1 MGTLTMNDGG
11 PAGMK
16 LSDTAEN
23 ALQSECPMLVLGG
36 PGSGKTT
43 LSLLKA
49 KSYVPELAPE
59 QAILFL
65 SFSRAAVRQVEIR
78 CRDLLNAEERRP
90 IEVRTYHSFALD
102 VLKTHGKLLTG
113 TLPRIL
119 YPSEET
125 LLKSRHS
132 GPWEEE
138 AKRLATEEG
147 RYVFG
152 EFASA
157 ANKLLVGSK
166 AVAKLIADKYPVVIL
181 DEFQDT
187 NNFQW
192 ELVKTLSLRSSMVFL
207 ADPDQRIFDYD
218 KHVSTERLQHLRDY
232 LRPAEFDLGGDNHRS
247 PNSGILAY
255 ANAVLHNKAL
265 PAVPEVKTSCYNSDD
280 FGTIMHLAVLKT
292 LSGLQ
297 EEGIE
302 RPSVAV
308 LARTNAMVAKVSDCL
323 TQDHEFCGYPMEPIV
338 HDVLWDANL
347 TIASALVVASILEWP
362 ALSKKAA
369 LTQTFELIAE
379 YFDMKNASNPK
390 GVKYAQDSSKR
401 FSNEAKSLKAGGKPS
416 YEVTKHFEKAYDSE
430 SPFIGRPADDWR
442 RARDLLDINITTDNL
457 DRVLG
462 DVKFVRL
469 FSATDQIGGCLSDLW
484 DKHGN
489 YINASRL
496 LRRPLSMQSLQS
508 DYREPVGCSLMTVH
522 KAKGKEFDGVVVV
535 DGYPKSADAFFRA
548 KALSSERES
557 ARRLLRVAITRARR
571 HVFLVR
577 PYSALCHWP
586 TSNCKRES

>member
-1 MGTLTMNDGG
+1 MGNLTMNDGG

-23 ALQSECPMLVLGG
+23 ALQSECPVLVLGG

-49 KSYVPELAPE
+49 KSYVSELAPE

-78 CRDLLNAEERRP
+78 CRDLLNAEEQRS

-102 VLKTHGKLLTG
+102 VLKTHGRLLTG
-113 TLPRIL
+113 TPPRIL

-132 GPWEEE
+132 GLWEEE
-138 AKRLATEEG
+138 AKRLAVEEG
-147 RYVFG
+147 RYVFA

-166 AVAKLIADKYPVVIL
+166 AVAKLVADKYPVVIL

-187 NNFQW
+187 NDSQW
-192 ELVKTLSLRSSMVFL
+192 ELVKTLSLRSRMVFL

-218 KHVSTERLQHLRDY
+218 KHVSAERLHHLRDD
-232 LRPAEFDLGGDNHRS
+232 LRPAEFDLGGNNHRS

-265 PAVPEVKTSCYNSDD
+265 PAVPEIQTLCHNSDN
-280 FGTIMHLAVLKT
+280 FGEIVHLAVLAT
-292 LSGLQ
+292 LSELQ

-308 LARTNAMVAKVSDCL
+308 LARTNAMVAKTSDCL
-323 TQDHEFCGYPMEPIV
+323 SQDHEFRSRPMKPIV
-338 HDVLWDANL
+338 HDVLWDAGL
-347 TIASALVVASILEWP
+347 TTAAALVVASILEWT
-362 ALSKKAA
+362 ALPKVTA
-369 LTQTFELIAE
+369 LAQTFELIAE
-379 YFDMKNASNPK
+379 YFDMKNASKRK
-390 GVKYAQDSSKR
+390 GVKYAQESSKK
-401 FSNEAKSLKAGGKPS
+401 FSNEAKSLKAGGKLRC
-416 YEVTKHFEKAYDSE
+416 EVTKHFEKVYDSE
-430 SPFIGRPADDWR
+430 SLFIGRPADDWLK
-442 RARDLLDINITTDNL
+442 ARVLLDTTTGKLNH
-457 DRVLG
+457 VFG

-469 FSATDQIGGCLSDLW
+469 FRATDQIGGCLSDLW
-484 DKHGN
+484 DRHGN

-522 KAKGKEFDGVVVV
+522 KAKGKEFDGVVIV
-535 DGYPKSADAFFRA
+535 DGHPKSADAFFRE
-548 KALSSERES
+548 KASPSERES

-577 PYSALCHWP
+577 PYGALP
-586 TSNCKRES
+586 LADE

>member
-1 MGTLTMNDGG
+1 MGNLTMNDSEST
-11 PAGMK
+11 GMK

-49 KSYVPELAPE
+49 KSYVSELAPE

-78 CRDLLNAEERRP
+78 CHDLLNAEERRA

-102 VLKTHGKLLTG
+102 ILKTHGRLLTG
-113 TLPRIL
+113 TPPQIL
-119 YPSEET
+119 YPSAET

-132 GPWEEE
+132 GLWDKE
-138 AKRLATEEG
+138 AKRLAVEEG

-157 ANKLLVGSK
+157 ANKLLIGSK

-187 NNFQW
+187 NDSQW
-192 ELVKTLSLRSSMVFL
+192 ELVKTLSLLSRMVFL

-218 KHVSTERLQHLRDY
+218 KHVSAERLQHLRND

-265 PAVPEVKTSCYNSDD
+265 PAVPEVKTWCYRDSDD
-280 FGTIMHLAVLKT
+280 FGMSIHLAVLRT
-292 LSGLQ
+292 LEKLR
-297 EEGIE
+297 EEGLE
-302 RPSVAV
+302 RPSVAF
-308 LARTNAMVAKVSDCL
+308 LARTNAMVARTSDCL
-323 TQDHEFCGYPMEPIV
+323 SQDHEFESYLMKPIV
-338 HDVLWDANL
+338 HDVLWDASL
-347 TIASALVVASILEWP
+347 TTAAALVVASILEWT
-362 ALSKKAA
+362 ALPKVTA
-369 LTQTFELIAE
+369 LAQTFELIAE
-379 YFDMKNASNPK
+379 YFDIKNASK
-390 GVKYAQDSSKR
+390 SERVKYAQKFSEK
-401 FSNEAKSLKAGGKPS
+401 FSNEAKSLKAGGKAK
-416 YEVTKHFEKAYDSE
+416 YKVMKYFENTYDSGLQ
-430 SPFIGRPADDWR
+430 FVGRPADDWR
-442 RARDLLDINITTDNL
+442 KARDLLVITTDNL
-457 DRVLG
+457 DHVFG

-469 FSATDQIGGCLSDLW
+469 FRASDQIGGCLSDLW
-484 DKHGN
+484 DKHGS
-489 YINASRL
+489 YINASDL
-496 LRRPLSMQSLQS
+496 LRRPLSMQSLLS
-508 DYREPVGCSLMTVH
+508 DYREPAGCSLMTVH
-522 KAKGKEFDGVVVV
+522 KAKGKEFDGVVIV

-571 HVFLVR
+571 HVFLMR
-577 PYSALCHWP
+577 PYGALP
-586 TSNCKRES
+586 LADE

>member
-1 MGTLTMNDGG
+1 MVNLTMNDSEST
-11 PAGMK
+11 GMK

-49 KSYVPELAPE
+49 KSYVSELAPE

-78 CRDLLNAEERRP
+78 CRDLLNAEERRA

-102 VLKTHGKLLTG
+102 ILKTHSRLLTG
-113 TLPRIL
+113 TPPQIL

-132 GPWEEE
+132 GLWEKE
-138 AKRLATEEG
+138 AKRLAVEEG

-157 ANKLLVGSK
+157 ANKLLIGSK

-187 NNFQW
+187 NDSQW
-192 ELVKTLSLRSSMVFL
+192 ELVKTLSLRSRMVFL

-218 KHVSTERLQHLRDY
+218 KHVSAERLQHLRDD

-255 ANAVLHNKAL
+255 ANAVLLNKAF
-265 PAVPEVKTSCYNSDD
+265 PGSIGEIETITYYPNSFDKSVHFAVVS
-280 FGTIMHLAVLKT
+280 T
-292 LSGLQ
+292 LSKLRKEGL
-297 EEGIE
+297 E

-308 LARTNAMVAKVSDCL
+308 LARTNAMVAKTSDCL
-323 TQDHEFCGYPMEPIV
+323 SQDHEFRSRPMKPIV
-338 HDVLWDANL
+338 HDVLWDTGL
-347 TIASALVVASILEWP
+347 TTAAALVVASILEWT
-362 ALSKKAA
+362 ALPKVTA
-369 LTQTFELIAE
+369 LAQTFELIAE
-379 YFDMKNASNPK
+379 YFDIKNASNSK
-390 GVKYAQDSSKR
+390 GVKYAQKASKKY
-401 FSNEAKSLKAGGKPS
+401 SNKAKSLKAGGKPRC
-416 YEVTKHFEKAYDSE
+416 EVTKHFEKVYDSE
-430 SPFIGRPADDWR
+430 SLFIGRPADDWLK
-442 RARDLLDINITTDNL
+442 A
-457 DRVLG
+457 RVLLNTTTGKLDHVFG

-469 FSATDQIGGCLSDLW
+469 FRATDQIGGCLSDLW
-484 DKHGN
+484 DRHGN

-577 PYSALCHWP
+577 PYSALP
-586 TSNCKRES
+586 LADE

>member
-23 ALQSECPMLVLGG
+23 ALQSECPVLVLGG

-49 KSYVPELAPE
+49 KSYVSELVSE

-78 CRDLLNAEERRP
+78 CRDLLNAEEQRS

-102 VLKTHGKLLTG
+102 VLKTHGRLLTG
-113 TLPRIL
+113 SPPRIL

-132 GPWEEE
+132 GLWEKE
-138 AKRLATEEG
+138 AKRLAVEEG

-187 NNFQW
+187 NDSQW
-192 ELVKTLSLRSSMVFL
+192 ELVKTLSLRSRMVFL

-218 KHVSTERLQHLRDY
+218 KHVSAERLQHLRDD

-265 PAVPEVKTSCYNSDD
+265 PAVPEIQTLCHNSDN
-280 FGTIMHLAVLKT
+280 FGEIVHLAVLAT
-292 LSGLQ
+292 LSELQ

-308 LARTNAMVAKVSDCL
+308 LARTNAMVAKTSDCL
-323 TQDHEFCGYPMEPIV
+323 SQDHEFRSRPMKPIV
-338 HDVLWDANL
+338 HDVLWDAGL
-347 TIASALVVASILEWP
+347 TTAAALVVASILEWT
-362 ALSKKAA
+362 ALPKVTA
-369 LTQTFELIAE
+369 LAQTFELIAE
-379 YFDMKNASNPK
+379 YFDMKNASKRK
-390 GVKYAQDSSKR
+390 GVKYAQESSKK
-401 FSNEAKSLKAGGKPS
+401 FSNEAKSLKAGSEPS
-416 YEVTKHFEKAYDSE
+416 YNVTQHFEKAYDSE
-430 SPFIGRPADDWR
+430 SPFIGHPADDWR
-442 RARDLLDINITTDNL
+442 KARDLLDITTDNL
-457 DRVLG
+457 DRVFG

-469 FSATDQIGGCLSDLW
+469 FRATDQIGGCLSDLW

-489 YINASRL
+489 YINASGL

-508 DYREPVGCSLMTVH
+508 DYREPAGCSLMTAH
-522 KAKGKEFDGVVVV
+522 KAKGKEFDGVVIV
-535 DGYPKSADAFFRA
+535 DGNPRSSDAFFRE
-548 KALSSERES
+548 KASSSERES

-571 HVFLVR
+571 HVLLVR
-577 PYSALCHWP
+577 PYGALP
-586 TSNCKRES
+586 LTDE

>member
-1 MGTLTMNDGG
+1 MGNLTMNDSEST
-11 PAGMK
+11 GMK

-23 ALQSECPMLVLGG
+23 ALQSECPVLVLGG

-49 KSYVPELAPE
+49 KSYVSELAPE

-78 CRDLLNAEERRP
+78 CRDLLNAEEQRS

-102 VLKTHGKLLTG
+102 VLKTHGRLLTG
-113 TLPRIL
+113 TPPRIL

-132 GPWEEE
+132 GLWEKE
-138 AKRLATEEG
+138 AKRLAVEEG

-187 NNFQW
+187 NDSQW
-192 ELVKTLSLRSSMVFL
+192 ELVKTLSLRSRMVFL

-218 KHVSTERLQHLRDY
+218 KHVSAERLQHLRDD

-265 PAVPEVKTSCYNSDD
+265 PAVPEIQTLCHNSNN
-280 FGTIMHLAVLKT
+280 FGEIVHLAVLAT
-292 LSGLQ
+292 LSELQ
-297 EEGIE
+297 EKGIE

-308 LARTNAMVAKVSDCL
+308 LARTNAMVAKTSDCL
-323 TQDHEFCGYPMEPIV
+323 SQDHEFRSRPMKPIV
-338 HDVLWDANL
+338 HDVLWDAGL
-347 TIASALVVASILEWP
+347 TTAAALVVASILEWT
-362 ALSKKAA
+362 ALPKVTA
-369 LTQTFELIAE
+369 LAQTFELIAE
-379 YFDMKNASNPK
+379 YFDMKNASNSK
-390 GVKYAQDSSKR
+390 GVKYAQESSKK
-401 FSNEAKSLKAGGKPS
+401 FSNEAKSLKAGSEPS
-416 YEVTKHFEKAYDSE
+416 YKVKKHFGKAYDSGLQ
-430 SPFIGRPADDWR
+430 FAGRPADDWLK
-442 RARDLLDINITTDNL
+442 ARDLLDITTDNL

-469 FSATDQIGGCLSDLW
+469 FRATDQIGGCLSDLW
-484 DKHGN
+484 DRHGN
-489 YINASRL
+489 YINASDL

-508 DYREPVGCSLMTVH
+508 DYREPAGCFLMTVH
-522 KAKGKEFDGVVVV
+522 KAKGKEFDGVVIV
-535 DGYPKSADAFFRA
+535 DGNPKKADAFFRE
-548 KALSSERES
+548 KASSSKRES
-557 ARRLLRVAITRARR
+557 ARRLLRVAITRARHR
-571 HVFLVR
+571 VLLVR
-577 PYSALCHWP
+577 PYGALP
-586 TSNCKRES
+586 LTDE

>member
-1 MGTLTMNDGG
+1 MNDGG

-16 LSDTAEN
+16 LSDTTEN
-23 ALQSECPMLVLGG
+23 ALQSECPVLVLGG

-49 KSYVPELAPE
+49 KSYVSELVSE

-78 CRDLLNAEERRP
+78 CRDLLNAEEQRS

-102 VLKTHGKLLTG
+102 ILKTHGRLLTG
-113 TLPRIL
+113 TPPRIL

-132 GPWEEE
+132 GLWEKE
-138 AKRLATEEG
+138 AKRLAAEEG

-187 NNFQW
+187 NDSQW
-192 ELVKTLSLRSSMVFL
+192 ELVKTLSLRSRMVFL

-218 KHVSTERLQHLRDY
+218 KHVSAERLQHLRND

-265 PAVPEVKTSCYNSDD
+265 PTVPEIQTLCHNSNN
-280 FGTIMHLAVLKT
+280 FSEIVHLAVLAT
-292 LSGLQ
+292 LSELQ

-323 TQDHEFCGYPMEPIV
+323 TQNHEFDGYPMEPIV
-338 HDVLWDANL
+338 HDVLWDAGL
-347 TIASALVVASILEWP
+347 TVAASLVVASILEWT
-362 ALSKKAA
+362 ALPKEDA
-369 LTQTFELIAE
+369 LAQTFELIAE
-379 YFDMKNASNPK
+379 YFDMKNASK
-390 GVKYAQDSSKR
+390 SEGIKYAQESSKR
-401 FSNEAKSLKAGGKPS
+401 LSNEAKSLKAGGKPK
-416 YEVTKHFEKAYDSE
+416 YKVTKHFEKAYDSE
-430 SPFIGRPADDWR
+430 LPFTGRPADDWR
-442 RARDLLDINITTDNL
+442 RVRDLLDIKTDKL
-457 DRVLG
+457 DHVFG

-469 FSATDQIGGCLSDLW
+469 FRASDQIGSCLSDLW
-484 DKHGN
+484 DQHGS
-489 YINASRL
+489 YINASRQ
-496 LRRPLSMQSLQS
+496 LRQPLNMQSLQS
-508 DYREPVGCSLMTVH
+508 DYREPIGCSLMTVH
-522 KAKGKEFDGVVVV
+522 KAKGKEFDGVVIV
-535 DGYPKSADAFFRA
+535 DGYPKRADAFFSENTS
-548 KALSSERES
+548 SSERES

-571 HVFLVR
+571 RVLLVR
-577 PYSALCHWP
+577 PYGALP
-586 TSNCKRES
+586 LTDE

>member
-1 MGTLTMNDGG
+1 MGNLTMNDGG

-23 ALQSECPMLVLGG
+23 ALQSECPVLVLGG

-49 KSYVPELAPE
+49 KSYVSELAPE

-78 CRDLLNAEERRP
+78 CRDLLNAEEQRS

-102 VLKTHGKLLTG
+102 VLKTHGRLLTG
-113 TLPRIL
+113 TPPRIL

-132 GPWEEE
+132 GLWEKE
-138 AKRLATEEG
+138 AKRLAAEEG

-187 NNFQW
+187 NDSQW
-192 ELVKTLSLRSSMVFL
+192 ELVKTLSLRSRMVFL
-207 ADPDQRIFDYD
+207 ADPDQLIFDYD
-218 KHVSTERLQHLRDY
+218 KYVSAERLQHLRDD

-265 PAVPEVKTSCYNSDD
+265 PAVPEIQTLCHNSDN
-280 FGTIMHLAVLKT
+280 FGEIVHLAVLAT
-292 LSGLQ
+292 LSELQ

-308 LARTNAMVAKVSDCL
+308 LARTNAMVARTSDCL
-323 TQDHEFCGYPMEPIV
+323 SQDHEFEGYLMKPIV
-338 HDVLWDANL
+338 HDVLWDAGL
-347 TIASALVVASILEWP
+347 TTAAALVVASILEWT
-362 ALSKKAA
+362 ALPKVTA

-379 YFDMKNASNPK
+379 YFDMKNASKRK
-390 GVKYAQDSSKR
+390 GVKYAQDSSKK
-401 FSNEAKSLKAGGKPS
+401 FSNEAKSLKAGGKPR
-416 YEVTKHFEKAYDSE
+416 YEVTKHFGKAYDSGLQ
-430 SPFIGRPADDWR
+430 FAGRPADDWLK
-442 RARDLLDINITTDNL
+442 ARDLLNILTGKL
-457 DRVLG
+457 DHAFG

-469 FSATDQIGGCLSDLW
+469 FRATDQIGGCLSDLW

-489 YINASRL
+489 YINASGL

-522 KAKGKEFDGVVVV
+522 KAKGKEFDGVVIV
-535 DGYPKSADAFFRA
+535 DGYPKNTDAFFRE
-548 KALSSERES
+548 KASSSKRES

-571 HVFLVR
+571 HVLLVR
-577 PYSALCHWP
+577 PYGAPPL
-586 TSNCKRES
+586 TDE

>member
-1 MGTLTMNDGG
+1 MNDSELT
-11 PAGMK
+11 GMK
-16 LSDTAEN
+16 LSDTAKN

-49 KSYVPELAPE
+49 KSYVSELVSE

-78 CRDLLNAEERRP
+78 CRDLLNAEERRA

-102 VLKTHGKLLTG
+102 VLKTHGRLLTG
-113 TLPRIL
+113 TPPRIL

-132 GPWEEE
+132 GLWEEE
-138 AKRLATEEG
+138 AKRLAVEEG

-166 AVAKLIADKYPVVIL
+166 AVAKLVADKYPVVIL

-187 NNFQW
+187 NDSQW
-192 ELVKTLSLRSSMVFL
+192 ELVKTLSLRSRMVFL

-218 KHVSTERLQHLRDY
+218 KHVSAERLQHLRDD

-255 ANAVLHNKAL
+255 ANAVLHNKAF
-265 PAVPEVKTSCYNSDD
+265 PGRIGEIETITYYPNSFDKSVHFAVVS
-280 FGTIMHLAVLKT
+280 T
-292 LSGLQ
+292 LSKLRKEGL
-297 EEGIE
+297 E

-308 LARTNAMVAKVSDCL
+308 LARTNAMVAKTSDCL
-323 TQDHEFCGYPMEPIV
+323 TQNREDKNPLLKPVV
-338 HDVLWDANL
+338 HDVLWDAGL
-347 TIASALVVASILEWP
+347 TTAASLVVASILEWT
-362 ALSKKAA
+362 ALPKETA
-369 LTQTFELIAE
+369 LAQTFELIAE

-390 GVKYAQDSSKR
+390 GVKYAQESSKR
-401 FSNEAKSLKAGGKPS
+401 FSNEAKSLKAGGKPR

-442 RARDLLDINITTDNL
+442 EARDLLNIPTGKL
-457 DRVLG
+457 DHVFG

-469 FSATDQIGGCLSDLW
+469 FRATDQIGGCLSDLW

-489 YINASRL
+489 YINASGL

-508 DYREPVGCSLMTVH
+508 DYREPAGCSLMTAH
-522 KAKGKEFDGVVVV
+522 KAKGKEFDGVVIV
-535 DGYPKSADAFFRA
+535 DGNPRSSDAFFRE
-548 KALSSERES
+548 KASSSERES

-571 HVFLVR
+571 HVLLVR
-577 PYSALCHWP
+577 PYGALP
-586 TSNCKRES
+586 LTDE

>member
-1 MGTLTMNDGG
+1 MGNLTMNDGG

-23 ALQSECPMLVLGG
+23 ALQSECPVLVLGG

-49 KSYVPELAPE
+49 KSYVSELAPE

-78 CRDLLNAEERRP
+78 CRDLLNAEEQRS

-102 VLKTHGKLLTG
+102 VLKTHGRLLTG
-113 TLPRIL
+113 TPPRIL

-132 GPWEEE
+132 GLWEKE
-138 AKRLATEEG
+138 AKRLAAEEG

-187 NNFQW
+187 NDSQW
-192 ELVKTLSLRSSMVFL
+192 ELVKTLSLRSRMVFL
-207 ADPDQRIFDYD
+207 ADPDQLIFDYD
-218 KHVSTERLQHLRDY
+218 KYVSAERLQHLRDD

-265 PAVPEVKTSCYNSDD
+265 PAVPEIQTLCHNSDN
-280 FGTIMHLAVLKT
+280 FGEIVHLAVLAT
-292 LSGLQ
+292 LSELQ

-308 LARTNAMVAKVSDCL
+308 LARTNAMVARTSDCL
-323 TQDHEFCGYPMEPIV
+323 SQDHEFEGYLMKPIV
-338 HDVLWDANL
+338 HDVLWDAGL
-347 TIASALVVASILEWP
+347 TTAAALVVASILEWT
-362 ALSKKAA
+362 ALPKVTA

-379 YFDMKNASNPK
+379 YFDMKNASKRK
-390 GVKYAQDSSKR
+390 GVKYAQDSSKK
-401 FSNEAKSLKAGGKPS
+401 FSNEAKSLKAGGKPR
-416 YEVTKHFEKAYDSE
+416 YEVTKHFGKAYDSGLQ
-430 SPFIGRPADDWR
+430 FAGRPADDWLK
-442 RARDLLDINITTDNL
+442 ARDLLNIPTGKL
-457 DRVLG
+457 DHAFG

-469 FSATDQIGGCLSDLW
+469 FRATDQIGGCLSDLW

-489 YINASRL
+489 YINASGL

-522 KAKGKEFDGVVVV
+522 KAKGKEFDGVVIV
-535 DGYPKSADAFFRA
+535 DGYPKNTDAFFRE
-548 KALSSERES
+548 KASSSKRES

-571 HVFLVR
+571 HVLLVR
-577 PYSALCHWP
+577 PYGAPPL
-586 TSNCKRES
+586 TDE

>member
-1 MGTLTMNDGG
+1 MGNLTMNDSEST
-11 PAGMK
+11 GMK

-23 ALQSECPMLVLGG
+23 ALQSECPVLVLGG

-49 KSYVPELAPE
+49 KSYVSELAPE

-78 CRDLLNAEERRP
+78 CRDLLNAEEQRS
-90 IEVRTYHSFALD
+90 IEVRIYHSFALD
-102 VLKTHGKLLTG
+102 VLKTHGRLLTG
-113 TLPRIL
+113 TPPRIL

-132 GPWEEE
+132 GLWEKE
-138 AKRLATEEG
+138 AKRLAVEEG

-187 NNFQW
+187 NDSQW
-192 ELVKTLSLRSSMVFL
+192 ELVKTLSLRSRMVFL

-218 KHVSTERLQHLRDY
+218 KHVSAERLQHLRDD

-265 PAVPEVKTSCYNSDD
+265 PAVPEIQTLCHNSNN
-280 FGTIMHLAVLKT
+280 FGEIVHLAVLAT
-292 LSGLQ
+292 LSELQ
-297 EEGIE
+297 EKGIE

-308 LARTNAMVAKVSDCL
+308 LARTNAMVAKTSDCL
-323 TQDHEFCGYPMEPIV
+323 SQDHEFRSRPMKPIV
-338 HDVLWDANL
+338 HDVLWDAGL
-347 TIASALVVASILEWP
+347 TTAAALVVASILEWT
-362 ALSKKAA
+362 ALPKVTA
-369 LTQTFELIAE
+369 LAQTFELIAE
-379 YFDMKNASNPK
+379 YFDMKNASNSK
-390 GVKYAQDSSKR
+390 GVKYAQESSKK
-401 FSNEAKSLKAGGKPS
+401 FSNEAKSLKAGSEPS
-416 YEVTKHFEKAYDSE
+416 YKVTKHFGKAYDSGLQ
-430 SPFIGRPADDWR
+430 FAGRPADDWLK
-442 RARDLLDINITTDNL
+442 ARDLLDITTDNL

-469 FSATDQIGGCLSDLW
+469 FRATDQIGGCLSDLW
-484 DKHGN
+484 DRHGN
-489 YINASRL
+489 YINASDL

-508 DYREPVGCSLMTVH
+508 DYREPAGCSLMTVH
-522 KAKGKEFDGVVVV
+522 KAKGKEFDGVVIV
-535 DGYPKSADAFFRA
+535 DGNPKKADAFFRE
-548 KALSSERES
+548 KASSSKRES
-557 ARRLLRVAITRARR
+557 ARRLLRVAITRARHR
-571 HVFLVR
+571 VLLVR
-577 PYSALCHWP
+577 PYGALP
-586 TSNCKRES
+586 LTDE

>member
-23 ALQSECPMLVLGG
+23 ALQSECPVLVLGG

-49 KSYVPELAPE
+49 KSYVSELVSE

-78 CRDLLNAEERRP
+78 CRDLLNAEEQRS

-102 VLKTHGKLLTG
+102 VLKTHGRLLTG
-113 TLPRIL
+113 SPPRIL

-132 GPWEEE
+132 GLWEKE
-138 AKRLATEEG
+138 AKRLAVEEG

-187 NNFQW
+187 NDSQW
-192 ELVKTLSLRSSMVFL
+192 ELVKTLSLRSRMVFL

-218 KHVSTERLQHLRDY
+218 KHVSAERLQHLRDD

-265 PAVPEVKTSCYNSDD
+265 PAVPEIQTLCHNSDN
-280 FGTIMHLAVLKT
+280 FGEIVHLAVLAT
-292 LSGLQ
+292 LSELQ

-308 LARTNAMVAKVSDCL
+308 LARTNAMVAKTSDCL
-323 TQDHEFCGYPMEPIV
+323 SQDHEFRSRPMKPIV
-338 HDVLWDANL
+338 HDVLWDAGL
-347 TIASALVVASILEWP
+347 TTAAALVVASILEWT
-362 ALSKKAA
+362 ALPKVTA
-369 LTQTFELIAE
+369 LAQTFELIAE
-379 YFDMKNASNPK
+379 YFDMKNASKRK
-390 GVKYAQDSSKR
+390 GVKYAQESSKK
-401 FSNEAKSLKAGGKPS
+401 FSNEAKSLKAGSEPS
-416 YEVTKHFEKAYDSE
+416 YKVTQHFEKAYDSE
-430 SPFIGRPADDWR
+430 SPFIGHPADDWR
-442 RARDLLDINITTDNL
+442 KARDLLDITTDNL
-457 DRVLG
+457 DRVFG

-469 FSATDQIGGCLSDLW
+469 FRATDQIGGCLSDLW

-489 YINASRL
+489 YINASGL

-508 DYREPVGCSLMTVH
+508 DYREPAGCSLMTAH
-522 KAKGKEFDGVVVV
+522 KAKGKEFDGVVIV
-535 DGYPKSADAFFRA
+535 DGNPRSSDAFFRE
-548 KALSSERES
+548 KASSSERES

-571 HVFLVR
+571 HVRLVR
-577 PYSALCHWP
+577 PYGALP
-586 TSNCKRES
+586 LTDE